1 MLFPERAR
9 ADTHVEANLNHPFP
23 AQVALAATLHA
34 ASLRRAALADVA
46 RRAGAQIALW
56 LAALDAYCA
65 RVLPTKFYDGH
76 LFRFFWG
83 LGIAL
88 TANFWLTELA
98 AKREKP
104 DDKGDV

>member
-1 MLFPERAR
+1 M
-9 ADTHVEANLNHPFP
+9 
-23 AQVALAATLHA
+23 
-34 ASLRRAALADVA
+34 
-46 RRAGAQIALW
+46 
-56 LAALDAYCA
+56 
-65 RVLPTKFYDGH
+65 LPTKFYDGH
-76 LFRFFWG
+76 VFRFFWG